1 MNDVWNTLATWDSD
15 KNCLYCENK
24 LLFPSVSFFQHERNP
39 YLQIIS
45 PDLSVTVF
53 VTLWRYGT
61 SMASPLAGR
70 RVWALRFME
79 RDLD

>member
-1 MNDVWNTLATWDSD
+1 
-15 KNCLYCENK
+15 LYDENKNK
-24 LLFPSVSFFQHERNP
+24 LLLSSVFLFFQHERTP

-61 SMASPLAGR
+61 SMASLPAGR
-70 RVWALRFME
+70 RLWALGFME
-79 RDLD
+79 RDLN